1 MLKHRPLHSPTFL
14 RLCSP
19 CPDSSLSVAVLALSL
34 WSPPEKTS
42 AHVVH
47 PSWSPHAS
55 SHVGIT
61 PSRDPLPPSLPCTQL
76 TPTTATDTRGQ
87 STQSHTS
94 YTRASPRLRS
104 SRRPARRR
112 VAFDGPPAAVGFS
125 FFRLLIPSALL
136 SASHGQR
143 GTPPLL
149 SSPDHP
155 PNPREAGVQIFSPA
169 VQIPGPSRRRLKNLQ
184 QRRGKAP
191 KAFGLFF
198 FPSFVLEWHSRT
210 GSFRG
215 WICSCFPL
223 KRRLI
228 GLLYW

>member
-19 CPDSSLSVAVLALSL
+19 RPDSSSSVAVLALSL

-61 PSRDPLPPSLPCTQL
+61 PSRDPLPPSRAPSSRRQLP
-76 TPTTATDTRGQ
+76 PTRGAQ
-87 STQSHTS
+87 STRSHTS
-94 YTRASPRLRS
+94 CTRASPRLRS

-149 SSPDHP
+149 SSPDRP

-191 KAFGLFF
+191 KAFGLFLF
-198 FPSFVLEWHSRT
+198 FL
-210 GSFRG
+210 
-215 WICSCFPL
+215 CS
-223 KRRLI
+223 
-228 GLLYW
+228 